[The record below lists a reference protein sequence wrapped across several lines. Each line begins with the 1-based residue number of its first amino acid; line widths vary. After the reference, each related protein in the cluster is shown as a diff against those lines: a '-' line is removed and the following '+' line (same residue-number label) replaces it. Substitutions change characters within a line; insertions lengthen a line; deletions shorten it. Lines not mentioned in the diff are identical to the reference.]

1 MNYQS
6 SNPIVNNYDTLS
18 NKKSRINNNNNN
30 NNNNNSFERASFG
43 EKLKIVDV
51 KAFDGFTAV
60 FVAFAFYA
68 LDDAQIGVSQYLYGD
83 KAILSTVDPLFY
95 NTYQYVVH
103 RYVYLGLVIFITC
116 LIDVWII
123 NSKHYILKRK
133 HKKNHHHHS
142 DNNDNNIANNNN
154 NIQYYD
160 IFNSNNNI
168 NEINK
173 TRDDDENIIETAW
186 DFLVDNYGIILIKS
200 TWVGLIYSW
209 NTTLAIQIIYLYGEG
224 SLGYAIGMV
233 IRFVILIIL
242 FIIFVVWHIYS
253 LKKNIKI
260 LF

>member
-6 SNPIVNNYDTLS
+6 TNPIVNNYD
-18 NKKSRINNNNNN
+18 NNNNHNNRNN
-30 NNNNNSFERASFG
+30 NNGNGKFKDPFERASFG

-68 LDDAQIGVSQYLYGD
+68 LDDAQIGVSQYLYGN
-83 KAILSTVDPLFY
+83 

-103 RYVYLGLVIFITC
+103 RYVYLGLVVFITC
-116 LIDVWII
+116 LINVWII

-133 HKKNHHHHS
+133 HKNHHH
-142 DNNDNNIANNNN
+142 DINNNN
-154 NIQYYD
+154 NNNNNNDIKIDNNVQYYD
-160 IFNSNNNI
+160 IFSNNNNI

-173 TRDDDENIIETAW
+173 KKDDIIETAW
-186 DFLVDNYGIILIKS
+186 DFLVDNYGLILIKS

-209 NTTLAIQIIYLYGEG
+209 NTTLAIQIVYLYSEG
-224 SLGYAIGMV
+224 SLGYSIGMV
-233 IRFVILIIL
+233 LRFVILVVL
-242 FIIFVVWHIYS
+242 FFIFVLWHIYS
-253 LKKNIKI
+253 LKRNIKI